1 MLVLTVVVILVAVLS
16 YVNGANDNSKGV
28 ATLVGFGAA
37 TPRQALLWATI
48 TTAIGAAFS
57 FAVAGGMIE
66 AFKAKMFV
74 AGMPVSSAFF
84 VAVLIGAIGW
94 VVCATYSGLPVSTT
108 HAIVGGLVGAGL
120 VAYGR
125 QQVVWAFLGR
135 SVAVPLV
142 LGPVV
147 STLLVYLVAWPVVG
161 LTRRYRDSCVC
172 VEEREAVGVEALD
185 GAGAATRSSGPVM
198 TITTGNAAV
207 CETSGA
213 FVAVTS
219 SKTANAIHWASGGL
233 VGFARG
239 WNDAPKMAALSI
251 VALSVAKVSNP
262 PAIGIAVVTVAMAFG
277 GYLSGRKVLETLAK
291 KLTPLPL
298 AESLTASITTAALVS
313 AASWMSLP
321 VSTTH
326 VSTGA
331 IVGAGLKNN
340 PAAVKWAKVT
350 EIVLSWVITLL
361 VAGIIAAASMWGIEL
376 LAK

>member
-1 MLVLTVVVILVAVLS
+1 
-16 YVNGANDNSKGV
+16 
-28 ATLVGFGAA
+28 
-37 TPRQALLWATI
+37 
-48 TTAIGAAFS
+48 
-57 FAVAGGMIE
+57 
-66 AFKAKMFV
+66 
-74 AGMPVSSAFF
+74 
-84 VAVLIGAIGW
+84 
-94 VVCATYSGLPVSTT
+94 
-108 HAIVGGLVGAGL
+108 
-120 VAYGR
+120 
-125 QQVVWAFLGR
+125 
-135 SVAVPLV
+135 
-142 LGPVV
+142 
-147 STLLVYLVAWPVVG
+147 VVG
-161 LTRRYRDSCVC
+161 LTRRYSDSCVY